1 MAAHLA
7 RIVTVELEGCFRRV
21 VMTDGLTWAKG
32 EGRGVFETPSE
43 LAFRS
48 MRRAIRGD
56 LIWDRSMPPGVYVN
70 GFLSLVI
77 MAFWTHAGASAGI
90 CSG

>member
-1 MAAHLA
+1 
-7 RIVTVELEGCFRRV
+7 
-21 VMTDGLTWAKG
+21 MTDGLTWAKG